1 MQYRIHGQD
10 VKITASLKRE
20 TERHLRFALSRFS
33 PSIEQVGVR
42 LIDVN
47 GPGEV
52 GKRCRIVVTM
62 KDADTIVVEAEDAMM
77 SAAISAAAD
86 RMERTIARA
95 ARRRREAGQ
104 RAGLYEFGE
113 TPPQTGVR
121 VKGPNSGGAKRLGR
135 AENPREWGYG
145 KAMSHGKPN

>member
-1 MQYRIHGQD
+1 MQYRIHGQG

-47 GPGEV
+47 GPRGGV
-52 GKRCRIVVTM
+52 DKRCRIVVTM
-62 KDADTIVVEAEDAMM
+62 KDADTIVVEAEDARMN
-77 SAAISAAAD
+77 AAISAAAD
-86 RMERTIARA
+86 RMGRTVARA
-95 ARRRREAGQ
+95 VRRRREDGQ

-113 TPPQTGVR
+113 TPPQPASEPEARTPAERSASDELRTHEDGDTGR
-121 VKGPNSGGAKRLGR
+121 R
-135 AENPREWGYG
+135 
-145 KAMSHGKPN
+145 